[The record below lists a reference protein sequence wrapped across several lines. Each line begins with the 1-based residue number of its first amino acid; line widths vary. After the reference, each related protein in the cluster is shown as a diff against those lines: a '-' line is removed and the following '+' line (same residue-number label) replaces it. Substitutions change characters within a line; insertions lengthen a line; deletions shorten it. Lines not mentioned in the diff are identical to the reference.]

1 MAKVSKGP
9 LAPLS
14 AAQLAQLRADAND
27 LWSAAKRKGTTL
39 DRWEHSDES
48 AAARDY
54 FHLGTWLFYY
64 STRIGKVDA
73 LQDRIDCARR
83 IFESGIQQIG
93 YRFFTIFD
101 FGNRQFDTLFE
112 MGDAQEV
119 LDGLREIVQ
128 NGRNANLIAAF
139 SYMGWSLERKQMA
152 LF

>member
-1 MAKVSKGP
+1 MAKTNRGP

-39 DRWEHSDES
+39 DRWEHNDES

-54 FHLGTWLFYY
+54 FALGTWLFYY
-64 STRIGKVDA
+64 STRIGRVDG

-83 IFESGIQQIG
+83 IFESGIERIG
-93 YRFFTIFD
+93 YRFFTVFD
-101 FGNRQFDTLFE
+101 FGERQFDTLVE
-112 MGDAQEV
+112 MGDADAV
-119 LDGLREIVQ
+119 VDALREIAHE
-128 NGRNANLIAAF
+128 GRNPNLIAAF
-139 SYMGWSLERKQMA
+139 AYMGWSLERKQMA